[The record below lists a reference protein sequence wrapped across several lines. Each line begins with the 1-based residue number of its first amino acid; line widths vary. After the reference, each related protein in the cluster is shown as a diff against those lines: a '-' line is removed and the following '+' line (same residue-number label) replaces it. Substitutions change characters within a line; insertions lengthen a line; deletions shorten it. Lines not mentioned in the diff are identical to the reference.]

1 MGWKTRW
8 NKPIASVLATA
19 VLSLQVFGGIG
30 LGAAWGTDKAEAASA
45 ATAKLRLMSTT
56 DVHTNVYGWDYF
68 KNAASTTVGLDRTAT
83 LVTYARS
90 EYPDNNLLLDNGD
103 LIQGTPLG
111 TYIAN
116 ESNLVE
122 SETKLHPMIAAMNIM
137 EYDVATFGNHEFNY
151 GLEFLNRTIKGS
163 ANNPLSGADFPYVNA
178 NIYIDDKD
186 GNPDNDVNAF
196 EPYVILDKK

>member
-68 KNAASTTVGLDRTAT
+68 KNAASVTVGLDRTAS
-83 LVTYARS
+83 LVKQAKVKNQHPPTRQWGLDSRNSAR
-90 EYPDNNLLLDNGD
+90 YLCGRR
-103 LIQGTPLG
+103 
-111 TYIAN
+111 
-116 ESNLVE
+116 
-122 SETKLHPMIAAMNIM
+122 
-137 EYDVATFGNHEFNY
+137 
-151 GLEFLNRTIKGS
+151 NRI
-163 ANNPLSGADFPYVNA
+163 
-178 NIYIDDKD
+178 
-186 GNPDNDVNAF
+186 
-196 EPYVILDKK
+196 